1 MIRDQVSQDPMT
13 RNSMIR
19 DSMTPDLDDPEPDD
33 PGLDDPGLD
42 QHRRPRRPRAK
53 RTQVRTIAVLGVSLH
68 PHIRRLP
75 GGRPVGPPQFVRT
88 AREAGPVRPHLARLA
103 QAEWPARRT
112 TRALR
117 LGFRDHPPASGLS
130 QERPQTTERRNLV
143 ILELVDHLLDEAAG
157 AGEFH
162 EFTPGQRP
170 RRPIGV
176 GL

>member
-1 MIRDQVSQDPMT
+1 MIRNPMIRD
-13 RNSMIR
+13 SMIR
-19 DSMTPDLDDPEPDD
+19 DSISTDARAGLERREPKSARLRYLEF
-33 PGLDDPGLD
+33 P
-42 QHRRPRRPRAK
+42 
-53 RTQVRTIAVLGVSLH
+53 LH

-130 QERPQTTERRNLV
+130 QERPQTTARRNLV